1 MSGLRLVVPAATRD
15 RLVCKPE
22 ARKNAVLAF
31 IRGARRTLLLSVFRC
46 DDLEI
51 LHELGEAV
59 TRGVRVEALVT
70 GRAKGWGKRLGP
82 LAGCLERMGVRVHRF
97 SRAGMKYHAKFMVAD
112 GERALVGTMNLTH
125 RCFRRTRDFLV
136 VTHDAGVVAGLAALF
151 RADAAGGELEGG
163 SSERLIVGPDGARQ
177 RLEAL
182 LAGARR
188 SIRILD
194 HKISDPRILAIL
206 RDRQRHGVVVE
217 VESSDAGGSVAP
229 HGRLVVVDHALAVVG
244 SFALSEASLGG
255 RREVGLLIHE
265 AELVKKLDKQFDKAS
280 RRAVEAAA

>member
-15 RLVCKPE
+15 RVVCKPE

-125 RCFRRTRDFLV
+125 RCFRRTRDFV
-136 VTHDAGVVAGLAALF
+136 PMARGSGWRRFSPARGVPSGFWTIRYRTLASWRFCAT
-151 RADAAGGELEGG
+151 
-163 SSERLIVGPDGARQ
+163 
-177 RLEAL
+177 
-182 LAGARR
+182 
-188 SIRILD
+188 
-194 HKISDPRILAIL
+194 
-206 RDRQRHGVVVE
+206 
-217 VESSDAGGSVAP
+217 
-229 HGRLVVVDHALAVVG
+229 
-244 SFALSEASLGG
+244 AS
-255 RREVGLLIHE
+255 
-265 AELVKKLDKQFDKAS
+265 ATAW
-280 RRAVEAAA
+280 